1 MNAAEENSILAS
13 GGQMLRSLFALAA
26 ALFSLATMAQPF
38 PSRPVTLV
46 VPFSPGTGIDILARV
61 IGPPLAEKWGQPV
74 VVENKPGASG
84 NIGTDFVA
92 KSAPDGYTL
101 LVTVNTFAITPT
113 LIKSTAYDVVRDFS
127 PLSKIATATYCFAVN
142 PNVFPANNM
151 SEAIALIRKNP
162 GKYFFASPGNGTP
175 HHIGMELIKLRLGL
189 DLTHVPYKGFAGAMQ
204 DLVGG
209 QVQMMF
215 TLVHSAIPQV
225 RAGRIK
231 ILGVTGAQRSPQ
243 FPEAPTFREQGIDFM
258 DDVDAWY
265 AVLGPA
271 KLAPELV
278 AKLNGD
284 VNAVMALPAVK
295 ENLLRQGLIPAT
307 STPQELGALV
317 KSDLQRWAKVI
328 AEAKITA
335 D

>member
-1 MNAAEENSILAS
+1 
-13 GGQMLRSLFALAA
+13 
-26 ALFSLATMAQPF
+26 
-38 PSRPVTLV
+38 
-46 VPFSPGTGIDILARV
+46 
-61 IGPPLAEKWGQPV
+61 
-74 VVENKPGASG
+74 
-84 NIGTDFVA
+84 
-92 KSAPDGYTL
+92 
-101 LVTVNTFAITPT
+101 
-113 LIKSTAYDVVRDFS
+113 
-127 PLSKIATATYCFAVN
+127 
-142 PNVFPANNM
+142 
-151 SEAIALIRKNP
+151 
-162 GKYFFASPGNGTP
+162 
-175 HHIGMELIKLRLGL
+175 
-189 DLTHVPYKGFAGAMQ
+189 MQ

-215 TLVHSAIPQV
+215 TLVHSAIPQA
-225 RAGRIK
+225 RAERIR

-271 KLAPELV
+271 QMAPELV
-278 AKLNGD
+278 ARLNAD
-284 VNAVMALPAVK
+284 VNVVMALPAVQ

>member
-1 MNAAEENSILAS
+1 M
-13 GGQMLRSLFALAA
+13 
-26 ALFSLATMAQPF
+26 
-38 PSRPVTLV
+38 
-46 VPFSPGTGIDILARV
+46 
-61 IGPPLAEKWGQPV
+61 
-74 VVENKPGASG
+74 
-84 NIGTDFVA
+84 
-92 KSAPDGYTL
+92 
-101 LVTVNTFAITPT
+101 VTVNTFAITPS

-127 PLSKIATATYCFAVN
+127 PISKIATATYCFAVN
-142 PNVFPANNM
+142 PKVFPANNM
-151 SEAIALIRKNP
+151 NEAIALIRKNP

-215 TLVHSAIPQV
+215 TLVHSAIPQA
-225 RAGRIK
+225 RAERIR

-271 KLAPELV
+271 QVAPELV
-278 AKLNGD
+278 ARLNAD